1 MKNNETYINRLI
13 GLKIV
18 KGYRFFY
25 ESFLDEM
32 PEDLRDQETDGS
44 LCLLFSDNTVLEIKP
59 ISENFS
65 IDIEKRDINY
75 IKNNQDLKNVSNNSF
90 WSQLVNIKISS
101 VKLLENGI
109 QIGFENL
116 KKIEIKY
123 LSETE
128 YTFDSLII
136 RFSKP
141 DDSDMS
147 TQR

>member
-1 MKNNETYINRLI
+1 MKNNEADINRLI

-18 KGYRFFY
+18 KSYRFFY

-32 PEDLRDQETDGS
+32 PENLRDQETDGS
-44 LCLLFSDNTVLEIKP
+44 LCLLFSDSTVIEIKP
-59 ISENFS
+59 ISEDFS
-65 IDIEKRDINY
+65 IDIKKRDIDY
-75 IKNNQDLKNVSNNSF
+75 IKNNSDLKNVSNNSF
-90 WSQLVNIKISS
+90 WSQLVNKKISL

-109 QIGFENL
+109 QIGFENS

-136 RFSKP
+136 RFSNP
-141 DDSDMS
+141 APQSM
-147 TQR
+147 